1 MVNVAFTQDL
11 VSGPEA
17 WGYIMLSTVKT
28 LKFSFQEVL
37 FSAFS
42 LVILPAGCLSG
53 GPLAAPTILIPHE
66 QNLPSLSLE
75 KTHSLSCLLV
85 SEPFSHI
92 VFLFAHVLW
101 VSPSIPI
108 ILSKYFFQGDK
119 AFSL

>member
-17 WGYIMLSTVKT
+17 WGYIMFSTVKT

-66 QNLPSLSLE
+66 QNLPSVLGEDS
-75 KTHSLSCLLV
+75 
-85 SEPFSHI
+85 
-92 VFLFAHVLW
+92 FLFL
-101 VSPSIPI
+101 SPG
-108 ILSKYFFQGDK
+108 L
-119 AFSL
+119 